1 MRRRRPIRVRWEQIW
16 RWIFAGILLA
26 GVAGGYGE
34 VRKLVAVYGES
45 KCRNLVVLCTA
56 EAVSNANIGGKLICF
71 TDNEKADTFRLDGAA
86 ARSLQQTISVQLAE
100 KLEHLGEQSYTVR
113 LGTVLDS
120 LLLMDRGPEV
130 VFRFVPVG
138 NVRVAVVSDLHT
150 AGINQVLYRAIL
162 EVQVEM
168 TVLLPGGNKTILCE
182 QRIPLEEVLISGEV
196 PLVYGGE
203 TVATE

>member
-1 MRRRRPIRVRWEQIW
+1 MRWERIS
-16 RWIFAGILLA
+16 RWMLAAAIFVGFLNGYRETRSL
-26 GVAGGYGE
+26 VAIYGE
-34 VRKLVAVYGES
+34 NR
-45 KCRNLVVLCTA
+45 CRNLVVRCTA
-56 EAVSNANIGGKLICF
+56 EAVSNAETDGKLIDF
-71 TDNEKADTFRLDGAA
+71 TGAEGANAFQLDSKA
-86 ARSLQQTISVQLAE
+86 ARAFQQSVSVQLADR
-100 KLEHLGEQSYTVR
+100 LEHLGEQSHHVR

-138 NVRVAVVSDLHT
+138 AARTAVSSDLRS

-182 QRIPLEEVLISGEV
+182 QRIPLEEVLIRGDV
-196 PLVYGGE
+196 PLVYGE
-203 TVATE
+203 NVATE